1 MKNSAD
7 GKIVTFYSYKGGVGR
22 TMSLANVAFLAALN
36 GQRVLVM
43 DWDLEAP
50 GLAYYFRGL
59 LEAQDAKQ
67 LKDQPGILDILWEWG
82 SNVKNASTQAQLD
95 ETIKSA
101 SSGVLFENT
110 VRSLLYPGM
119 FSKDATLDYIGAGSR
134 LIATPTLLPYEE
146 ALASFSWSRF
156 FDHEGGGL
164 LLDSL
169 KNWAKSHYD
178 LVLIDSR
185 TGLADVAGICT
196 MQLPD
201 VVALCFVLNRQNI
214 DGVAKVAAAIRTKR
228 SEEIAV
234 RAVPMRVS
242 RRDTSEESD
251 ARARAIAELTRV
263 GGFSLTAA
271 QGDMSNLSVAA
282 DENVPFYETL
292 APFTATDPALDPL
305 TLNYMRLATN
315 ILDCE
320 LELPTFDKEVVA
332 TVRRRL
338 LPRKATVEYISK
350 LKTFEPERAFGEL
363 QHLLESAFEA
373 ELEGEELNDEYLRAL
388 VETVDSI
395 DELWDSP
402 FQSSA
407 MRNKGLD
414 LLRILSINKPDIWK
428 QLLLEKIEDY
438 VELYSFLFESEEELS
453 LLEELDSL
461 YADYP
466 TLSIKLR
473 RIFYRR
479 KAARLFVVDSDV
491 SAAMQTVGEIL
502 SFLHDITQSGTNLA
516 ADQQEQ
522 VLAANVDIFLLRGD
536 VSLLEGKPEEAYKEF
551 KEGLEKLSAFIF
563 TSNKEEALNL
573 SYELNFRLAE
583 APPPYITDKEAA
595 MHAVEAAISARATSA
610 IVLKFRPLAN
620 AVMRDFSRP
629 DNAVEFCQAAFS
641 PGEVRLKSY
650 MENYYGRS
658 PAVATVFFET
668 TTKLIN
674 FIAHATNTDKVIKL
688 GQQIADITVKIIRN
702 LDRRRQTVGSKQRDS
717 LSRDISELKV
727 ALETIGTPLDLYTN
741 LGDVRYASRTPSRR
755 PLENN
760 ADE

>member
-1 MKNSAD
+1 MTDSAD

-67 LKDQPGILDILWEWG
+67 LKDQSGILDILWEWS
-82 SNVKNASTQAQLD
+82 SNIKNASSQSQLD
-95 ETIKSA
+95 EAINSV
-101 SSGVLFENT
+101 SSGIVFENT

-119 FSKDATLDYIGAGSR
+119 FSQNATLDYIGAGGR
-134 LIATPTLLPYEE
+134 LIATPTPLPYEE

-156 FDHEGGGL
+156 FDKEGGGF

-169 KNWAKSHYD
+169 KTWAKSHYD
-178 LVLIDSR
+178 LILIDSR

-271 QGDMSNLSVAA
+271 QEDMSNLSVAA

-292 APFTATDPALDPL
+292 APFTASDPTLDPL

-315 ILDCE
+315 ILNCE

-332 TVRRRL
+332 LVRRRL

-373 ELEGEELNDEYLRAL
+373 ELEGEDLNDEYLRAL
-388 VETVDSI
+388 IETVDTT

-414 LLRILSINKPDIWK
+414 LLRVLSINKPEMWK
-428 QLLLEKIEDY
+428 PLLLEKMEDY
-438 VELYSFLFESEEELS
+438 VELYNFMFESEEELS

-466 TLSIKLR
+466 TLSVKLR

-479 KAARLFVVDSDV
+479 KAARLFVTDSDT

-502 SFLHDITQSGTNLA
+502 SFLHDITQSGTSLA

-522 VLAANVDIFLLRGD
+522 VLAANVDIYLLRGD
-536 VSLLEGKPEEAYKEF
+536 VALLEGKIDEAYDEF
-551 KEGLEKLSAFIF
+551 KAGLKKLSTAMFA
-563 TSNKEEALNL
+563 SNKEEALSL

-583 APPPYITDKEAA
+583 APLPYVSDKEAA
-595 MHAVEAAISARATSA
+595 IHAVEAALSARATSA
-610 IVLKFRPLAN
+610 IVLKFRSLAI
-620 AVMRDFSRP
+620 AAMRDVRSP

-641 PGEVRLKSY
+641 PGELRFKGY
-650 MENYYGRS
+650 MENYYGRN
-658 PAVATVFFET
+658 PALATIFFDT
-668 TTKLIN
+668 ATRLIN
-674 FIAHATNTDKVIKL
+674 FISLSTHGDKVVRL
-688 GQQIADITVKIIRN
+688 GQQIADITVKIMRN
-702 LDRRRQTVGSKQRDS
+702 LDRRRQTVGGKQRET
-717 LSRDISELKV
+717 LSRDVADLKV
-727 ALETIGTPLDLYTN
+727 ALESIGTSIDLYTN
-741 LGDVRYASRTPSRR
+741 LGDARYASRLPVRR
-755 PLENN
+755 PQESNS
-760 ADE
+760 DE